1 MSTTQ
6 DLFRNSQICSM
17 VAEGEVANILSHFDS
32 DYVMSVVRD
41 HLVNRFTY
49 SSAVMTKPNIVV
61 SYNMTFRNLE
71 ATYPLDVQ
79 NIREVEQASYRE
91 IIDTICN
98 FYGLRF
104 IEPVDNTN
112 LFTLA
117 LYIYEFLV
125 SKFDAF
131 VSQFYANFIIQN
143 KNAIWEAL
151 DLARYKKDK
160 DSTTLYGKKAYDDI
174 KMAIICAKM
183 NEVLY
188 YLRGFDIDLPTFLR
202 SCYQLEYADLLSSH
216 IIGESFYAQFVAT
229 TIDIPSVVTDIK
241 LKIHNTLCVQN
252 DISSFLPQ
260 VDEGEESTNAEE
272 E

>member
-1 MSTTQ
+1 MPQ

-32 DYVMSVVRD
+32 DYVMSVIHD

-71 ATYPLDVQ
+71 QMYPLDAQ
-79 NIREVEQASYRE
+79 NIREVEQASYQE
-91 IIDTICN
+91 IIDTICQ
-98 FYGLRF
+98 FYGFQF
-104 IEPVDNTN
+104 IPPADDTD
-112 LFTLA
+112 LFTIA
-117 LYIYEFLV
+117 LYMYECFV

-131 VSQFYANFIIQN
+131 VSQFYANFIMLN
-143 KNAIWEAL
+143 KDAL
-151 DLARYKKDK
+151 WDALELVNYKKDK
-160 DSTTLYGKKAYDDI
+160 DVTTVYGKKAYDDV

-188 YLRGFDIDLPTFLR
+188 YLKGLDIDLLTFLQT
-202 SCYQLEYADLLSSH
+202 CYPIEYAQLLADH
-216 IIGESFYAQFVAT
+216 VKGENFYATFIAT
-229 TIDIPSVVTDIK
+229 AIDVPSVVTDIK
-241 LKIHNTLCVQN
+241 LKIHNTLCTQN
-252 DISSFLPQ
+252 DISVLVPQ
-260 VDEGEESTNAEE
+260 PEENGDTTSEE